1 MKIRIAGPAIACD
14 CNEDR
19 AQGFRENTPCFPV
32 EQSFHA
38 GRSAGAALPAGVTT
52 ARKAGAMDE
61 DAPDPLQ
68 AGARP

>member
-14 CNEDR
+14 YNEDG

-38 GRSAGAALPAGVTT
+38 GRNARPALPAGVTT
-52 ARKAGAMDE
+52 AQGQRDG
-61 DAPDPLQ
+61 
-68 AGARP
+68 